1 MPHFVYMLRCAGD
14 RIYTGYA
21 ACVEARYKQH
31 VEGKGARFTKAFP
44 PKSILKT
51 FELESKEYALRL
63 EARIKKLTRIE
74 KESLAAGNAEL
85 AEKLMVGLDKVLVK
99 KKRRKKNES
108 GNAVQ
113 SSSI

>member
-1 MPHFVYMLRCAGD
+1 MPHFVYMLRCEGD

-21 ACVEARYKQH
+21 VDVEARYKRH

-44 PKSILKT
+44 PKCILKT
-51 FELESKEYALRL
+51 FELESREYALRL

-99 KKRRKKNES
+99 KKRRKNTKES
-108 GNAVQ
+108 A
-113 SSSI
+113 

>member
-1 MPHFVYMLRCAGD
+1 MPHFVYMLRCEGD

-21 ACVEARYKQH
+21 VDVEARYKQH

-44 PKSILKT
+44 PKSILKA

-74 KESLAAGNAEL
+74 KESLAAGNAEI

-99 KKRRKKNES
+99 KKRRKNTKES
-108 GNAVQ
+108 A
-113 SSSI
+113 